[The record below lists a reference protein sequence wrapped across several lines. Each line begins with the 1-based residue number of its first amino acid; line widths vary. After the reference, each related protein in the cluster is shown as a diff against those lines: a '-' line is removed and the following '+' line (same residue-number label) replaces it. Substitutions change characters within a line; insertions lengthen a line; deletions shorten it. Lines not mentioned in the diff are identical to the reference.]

1 MLPSFPTEIHILS
14 YGAYYRTLL
23 YIAAYFCGLLD
34 DPSSPSHHP
43 EHRSYRADRTFRRYR
58 SRLEYRPVLS
68 GGSPLLLLYSSAPA
82 ALNSMPGFYCSP
94 GGRSTVLLC
103 TRRSCLFNFVREWQ
117 PGVGFEFYPGIGQ
130 NHTPEVFFCRMSP
143 PQLHCSVSSL
153 PLCSD
158 TDLFFLCTWEVH
170 AFFIRQVRGNWGFG

>member
-1 MLPSFPTEIHILS
+1 MSHLLLHFIRHINQSKPIEHPINVSHSPDIAQSFGSLYYFFFYIS
-14 YGAYYRTLL
+14 QCQNYRTPCQTLTLL
-23 YIAAYFCGLLD
+23 PAV
-34 DPSSPSHHP
+34 DPQLFRVLAVP
-43 EHRSYRADRTFRRYR
+43 TF
-58 SRLEYRPVLS
+58 
-68 GGSPLLLLYSSAPA
+68 
-82 ALNSMPGFYCSP
+82 FY
-94 GGRSTVLLC
+94 
-103 TRRSCLFNFVREWQ
+103 FVREWQ

-170 AFFIRQVRGNWGFG
+170 AFFIRQVRSDGGFGEFQGVCS